1 MSAELQ
7 RSALSPLLLSAYRR
21 EPLRRFCVKYCYKF
35 EGGDF
40 YSATLRDILARYHGV
55 TAGAY
60 SYGEGL
66 APGAFPS
73 GVTIGRY
80 VSVAAG
86 VLILLRN
93 HPLNRLSTHPFFFN
107 RHLGFIEK
115 DAMQFSKLE
124 IGHDAWL
131 GARAIVTP
139 GCHRIGIGSVV
150 AAGAVVTKDVPDF
163 AIVGG
168 NPARII
174 KFRFDQPTIDRILAS
189 RWWERSVN
197 DCAAYMPYMTATIDH
212 SVEHPLV
219 PALNASAANAAE
231 ATAKPARDRALEKEH
246 A

>member
-1 MSAELQ
+1 
-7 RSALSPLLLSAYRR
+7 
-21 EPLRRFCVKYCYKF
+21 VKYCYKF

-40 YSATLRDILARYHGV
+40 YSATLRDILERYHGV
-55 TAGAY
+55 SAGAY

-66 APGAFPS
+66 IPGAFPA
-73 GVTIGRY
+73 GVAIGRY
-80 VSVAAG
+80 VSIAAG

-139 GCHRIGIGSVV
+139 GCNRIGIGAVV

-174 KFRFDQPTIDRILAS
+174 KFRFDQPTIDRVLAS
-189 RWWERSVN
+189 RWWERSVK
-197 DCAAYMPYMTATIDH
+197 DCAAFMPYMTAAIDP
-212 SVEHPLV
+212 SVEHPLL
-219 PALNASAANAAE
+219 PAFNNAAANAAPG
-231 ATAKPARDRALEKEH
+231 ATKNAHDSALEKEH

>member
-7 RSALSPLLLSAYRR
+7 RSALSPLLLAAYRR
-21 EPLRRFCVKYCYKF
+21 EPLRRFVVKYCYKF

-55 TAGAY
+55 AAGAY

-66 APGAFPS
+66 IPGAFPA

-80 VSVAAG
+80 VSIAAG

-174 KFRFDQPTIDRILAS
+174 KFRFDPPTIDRILAS
-189 RWWERSVN
+189 RWWERSVK
-197 DCAAYMPYMTATIDH
+197 DCAAYMPYMTATVDQ
-212 SVEHPLV
+212 SVEHPLA
-219 PALNASAANAAE
+219 PALNSAAANAAE
-231 ATAKPARDRALEKEH
+231 TVRDRALEKEH

>member
-1 MSAELQ
+1 MTAELQ
-7 RSALSPLLLSAYRR
+7 RSAISSLLLSAYRR
-21 EPLRRFCVKYCYKF
+21 EPLRRFVVKYCYKF

-40 YSATLRDILARYHGV
+40 YSATLRDILERYHGV
-55 TAGAY
+55 SAGAY

-66 APGAFPS
+66 IPGAFPA
-73 GVTIGRY
+73 GVNIGRY
-80 VSVAAG
+80 VSIAAG

-139 GCHRIGIGSVV
+139 GCHRIGIGAVI
-150 AAGAVVTKDVPDF
+150 AAGAVVTKDVPNF

-168 NPARII
+168 NPARVI

-189 RWWERSVN
+189 RWWERSVK
-197 DCAAYMPYMTATIDH
+197 DCAAYMPYMTATIDQ

-219 PALNASAANAAE
+219 PSIKEAAANAAE
-231 ATAKPARDRALEKEH
+231 TVRDRALEKEH

>member
-1 MSAELQ
+1 MTAELQ
-7 RSALSPLLLSAYRR
+7 RSAISPLLLSAYRS
-21 EPLRRFCVKYCYKF
+21 EPLRRFAIKYCYKF

-40 YSATLRDILARYHGV
+40 YSATLRDILQRYHGV

-66 APGAFPS
+66 IPGSFPA

-80 VSVAAG
+80 VSIAAG
-86 VLILLRN
+86 VLILLRT

-139 GCHRIGIGSVV
+139 AGNRTGT
-150 AAGAVVTKDVPDF
+150 GAVVASGPAPRQPVVGALRQRLGRLH
-163 AIVGG
+163 AIHDRYHRSIRRASSPSGAQRS
-168 NPARII
+168 AR
-174 KFRFDQPTIDRILAS
+174 KR
-189 RWWERSVN
+189 N
-197 DCAAYMPYMTATIDH
+197 
-212 SVEHPLV
+212 
-219 PALNASAANAAE
+219 
-231 ATAKPARDRALEKEH
+231 
-246 A
+246 

>member
-1 MSAELQ
+1 MTAELR
-7 RSALSPLLLSAYRR
+7 RSAISPLLLSAYRS
-21 EPLRRFCVKYCYKF
+21 EPLRRFCVKYCYTF

-40 YSATLRDILARYHGV
+40 YSATLRDILERYHGV

-66 APGAFPS
+66 IPGSFPA

-80 VSVAAG
+80 VSIAAG

-107 RHLGFIEK
+107 RHLGFIQK

-139 GCHRIGIGSVV
+139 GCNRIGIGAVV
-150 AAGAVVTKDVPDF
+150 AAGAVVTKDVPDL

-189 RWWERSVN
+189 RWWERSVK
-197 DCAAYMPYMTATIDH
+197 DCAAFMPYMTTTIDP
-212 SVEHPLV
+212 SVEHPLL
-219 PALNASAANAAE
+219 PALNNTAANTPENAH
-231 ATAKPARDRALEKEH
+231 DSALEKEH

>member
-7 RSALSPLLLSAYRR
+7 RSAISSLLLAAYRR
-21 EPLRRFCVKYCYKF
+21 EPLRRFVVKYCYKF

-66 APGAFPS
+66 IPGSFPA

-80 VSVAAG
+80 VSIAAG

-107 RHLGFIEK
+107 RHLGYIEK

-131 GARAIVTP
+131 GARVILTP
-139 GCHRIGIGSVV
+139 GCHRIGTGAVV

-174 KFRFDQPTIDRILAS
+174 KFRFDQQTIDRVLAS
-189 RWWERSVN
+189 RWWERSVK
-197 DCAAYMPYMTATIDH
+197 DCAAYMPYMTATIDQ
-212 SVEHPLV
+212 SAEHPLV
-219 PALNASAANAAE
+219 PALNEAAANAASG
-231 ATAKPARDRALEKEH
+231 TAKPAHDAAFEKEH

>member
-7 RSALSPLLLSAYRR
+7 RSAISSLLLSAYRR
-21 EPLRRFCVKYCYKF
+21 EPLRRFVVKYCYKF

-66 APGAFPS
+66 IPGAFPA

-80 VSVAAG
+80 VSIAAG

-107 RHLGFIEK
+107 RHLGFIET
-115 DAMQFSKLE
+115 DTMQFSKLE

-139 GCHRIGIGSVV
+139 GCRRIGIGAVV

-168 NPARII
+168 NPARVI
-174 KFRFDQPTIDRILAS
+174 KFRFDQPTIDRVLAS

-197 DCAAYMPYMTATIDH
+197 DCAAYMPFMTAAIDP
-212 SVEHPLV
+212 SVEHPLAPV
-219 PALNASAANAAE
+219 LNKAD
-231 ATAKPARDRALEKEH
+231 AKTTESTRESALEKEH

>member
-7 RSALSPLLLSAYRR
+7 RSALSPLLLSAYNRG
-21 EPLRRFCVKYCYKF
+21 PLRRFVVKYCYKF

-40 YSATLRDILARYHGV
+40 YSATLRDILERHHGV

-66 APGAFPS
+66 IPGAFPP

-80 VSVAAG
+80 VSIAAG

-139 GCHRIGIGSVV
+139 GCNRIGIGSVV

-189 RWWERSVN
+189 RWWERSVQE
-197 DCAAYMPYMTATIDH
+197 CAAYMPYMTATIDQ
-212 SVEHPLV
+212 STEHPLV
-219 PALNASAANAAE
+219 PAQNQSAAKAAE
-231 ATAKPARDRALEKEH
+231 TVRDRALEKEH

>member
-7 RSALSPLLLSAYRR
+7 RSALSSLLLAAYKR

-40 YSATLRDILARYHGV
+40 YSATLRDILTRYHGV

-66 APGAFPS
+66 IPGSFPA

-80 VSVAAG
+80 VSIAAG

-115 DAMQFSKLE
+115 DAMQFSRLE

-174 KFRFDQPTIDRILAS
+174 KFRFDVQTIDRVLAS
-189 RWWERSVN
+189 RWWERSVK
-197 DCAAYMPYMTATIDH
+197 DCAEFMPYMTATIDP
-212 SVEHPLV
+212 SVDHPLL
-219 PALNASAANAAE
+219 PALNNTPANTPE
-231 ATAKPARDRALEKEH
+231 NLRDAALEKEH

>member
-7 RSALSPLLLSAYRR
+7 RSAISSLLLSAYRR
-21 EPLRRFCVKYCYKF
+21 EPLRRFVVKYCYKF

-66 APGAFPS
+66 IPGAFPA

-80 VSVAAG
+80 VSIASG

-107 RHLGFIEK
+107 RHLGFIET
-115 DAMQFSKLE
+115 DTMQFSKLE

-139 GCHRIGIGSVV
+139 GCRRIGIGAVV

-168 NPARII
+168 NPARVI
-174 KFRFDQPTIDRILAS
+174 KFRFDQPTIDRVLAS
-189 RWWERSVN
+189 RWWERSVK
-197 DCAAYMPYMTATIDH
+197 DCAAYMPFMTAAIDP
-212 SVEHPLV
+212 SVEHPLAPV
-219 PALNASAANAAE
+219 LNKAG
-231 ATAKPARDRALEKEH
+231 AKTTESTRESALEKEH

>member
-1 MSAELQ
+1 MTAELQ
-7 RSALSPLLLSAYRR
+7 RSAISPLLLSAYRS
-21 EPLRRFCVKYCYKF
+21 EPLRRFVIKYCYKF

-40 YSATLRDILARYHGV
+40 HSATLRDILQRYHGV

-66 APGAFPS
+66 IPGSFPA

-80 VSVAAG
+80 VSIAAG

-139 GCHRIGIGSVV
+139 GCNRIGIGAVV

-163 AIVGG
+163 AVVGG

-189 RWWERSVN
+189 RWWERSVK
-197 DCAAYMPYMTATIDH
+197 DCAAFMPCMTATIDP
-212 SVEHPLV
+212 SVEHPLL
-219 PALNASAANAAE
+219 PALNTANANAA
-231 ATAKPARDRALEKEH
+231 APAHTHDSALEKEH

>member
-7 RSALSPLLLSAYRR
+7 RSAISSLLLAAYRR
-21 EPLRRFCVKYCYKF
+21 EPLRRFVVKYCYKF

-66 APGAFPS
+66 IPGSFPA

-80 VSVAAG
+80 VSIAAG

-107 RHLGFIEK
+107 RHLGYIEK

-131 GARAIVTP
+131 GARVILTP
-139 GCHRIGIGSVV
+139 GCHRIGIGAVV

-174 KFRFDQPTIDRILAS
+174 KFRFDQQTIDRVLAS
-189 RWWERSVN
+189 RWWERSVK
-197 DCAAYMPYMTATIDH
+197 DCAAYMPYMTATIDQ
-212 SVEHPLV
+212 SAEHPLV
-219 PALNASAANAAE
+219 PALNEAAANAASG
-231 ATAKPARDRALEKEH
+231 TAKPAHDAAFEKEH

>member
-7 RSALSPLLLSAYRR
+7 RSAISSLLLAAYRR
-21 EPLRRFCVKYCYKF
+21 EPLRRFVVKYCYKF

-66 APGAFPS
+66 IPGSFPA

-80 VSVAAG
+80 VSIAAG

-131 GARAIVTP
+131 GARVILTP
-139 GCHRIGIGSVV
+139 GCHRIGIGAVV

-174 KFRFDQPTIDRILAS
+174 KFRFDQQTIDRVLAS
-189 RWWERSVN
+189 RWWERSVK
-197 DCAAYMPYMTATIDH
+197 DCAAYIPYMTATIDQ
-212 SVEHPLV
+212 SAEHPLV
-219 PALNASAANAAE
+219 PALNEAAANAASG
-231 ATAKPARDRALEKEH
+231 TAKPAHDAAFEKEH

>member
-21 EPLRRFCVKYCYKF
+21 EPLRRFVVKYCYKF

-40 YSATLRDILARYHGV
+40 YSATLRDILERFHGV

-66 APGAFPS
+66 IPGAFPA
-73 GVTIGRY
+73 GVNIGRY
-80 VSVAAG
+80 VSIAAG

-139 GCHRIGIGSVV
+139 GCHRIGIGAVI
-150 AAGAVVTKDVPDF
+150 AAGAVVTKDVPNF

-168 NPARII
+168 NPARVI

-189 RWWERSVN
+189 RWWERSVK
-197 DCAAYMPYMTATIDH
+197 DCAAYMPYMTATIDQ

-219 PALNASAANAAE
+219 PSINESAANAAE
-231 ATAKPARDRALEKEH
+231 TVRDRALEKEH